1 MIEYDYKGIK
11 VEATVEMEQH
21 DYVDA
26 GGHCRVRFEKNIK
39 VGVRFWKFLVDGNL
53 TELAFIK
60 STLNYFMQ
68 CYWKRTSKEGSRIE
82 LMKTI
87 HHSHKSH
94 FVNPLSLGFMARQKN
109 KKHYLEISLLENG
122 NPAGEVYLDGPE
134 VLMLDIAIGKAISLL
149 APKMIESEE
158 EKGKEESGEKS
169 GAESSE
175 PKKIPPIQYITSFDC

>member
-11 VEATVEMEQH
+11 VEATVEMEQV

-26 GGHCRVRFEKNIK
+26 GSHCRVRFDKNVK
-39 VGVRFWKFLVDGNL
+39 VRVHFWKFVVEGNF
-53 TELAFIK
+53 TELAYIK

-82 LMKTI
+82 LIKTI
-87 HHSHKSH
+87 HHSHESH
-94 FVNPLSLGFMARQKN
+94 FVKPLSLGFMARQKN
-109 KKHYLEISLLENG
+109 RKHYLEVSLFENG
-122 NPAGEVYLDGPE
+122 NPAGEVYLDGQE

-149 APKMIESEE
+149 SPRVMDSEE
-158 EKGKEESGEKS
+158 VDGEESG
-169 GAESSE
+169 ADSSE

>member
-26 GGHCRVRFEKNIK
+26 GGHCRVRFDKNVK
-39 VGVRFWKFLVDGNL
+39 VRVHFWKFVVEGNF
-53 TELAFIK
+53 TELAYIK

-82 LMKTI
+82 LAKMI
-87 HHSHKSH
+87 HHSHESH
-94 FVNPLSLGFMARQKN
+94 FINPLTLNLMARQKN
-109 KKHYLEISLLENG
+109 KMHYLEISLYVNG
-122 NPAGEVYLDGPE
+122 NPSGEVYLDGQE

-149 APKMIESEE
+149 PPKVIASEE
-158 EKGKEESGEKS
+158 DSGEKS
-169 GAESSE
+169 GTDSSE
-175 PKKIPPIQYITSFDC
+175 PKKIPPIQYITSFDY